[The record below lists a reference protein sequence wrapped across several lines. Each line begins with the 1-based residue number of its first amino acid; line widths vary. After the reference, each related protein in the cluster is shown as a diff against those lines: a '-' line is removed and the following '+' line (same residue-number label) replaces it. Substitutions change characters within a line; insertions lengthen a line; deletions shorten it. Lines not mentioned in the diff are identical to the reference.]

1 MNQSARKFQAVLRAC
16 QPSTPPVSPSV
27 RLCLTLGPRQQQA
40 VENPP
45 THPPSF
51 PSFLTLQCGSCKH
64 TSLHS
69 LLLLSPTH
77 THHKKRITQAN
88 HSREGFRSPSDSSVG
103 QGALHLSPGVDVG
116 LRERRGRMGKER
128 AVAVTAASASVTER
142 LSRSECF
149 SSFFLSS
156 SLCFPTLYPPFSVTV
171 YLLLLQLFGFTIQHA
186 VGRKAKAP
194 SLNGQAAVK
203 VEMLRVGGRK
213 DIQEEGGV
221 QTRELNEREAQ
232 MQTFQPKEGLS
243 FRNANQEKIMHLQ
256 R

>member
-1 MNQSARKFQAVLRAC
+1 MPALHSSGVPL
-16 QPSTPPVSPSV
+16 SPS
-27 RLCLTLGPRQQQA
+27 LSHSGTQA
-40 VENPP
+40 AASCGKPSHSSPLFPFFPHSSVWLVQ
-45 THPPSF
+45 TH
-51 PSFLTLQCGSCKH
+51 
-64 TSLHS
+64 
-69 LLLLSPTH
+69 LLALFAVIVPYTH

-116 LRERRGRMGKER
+116 LRERRGRMGKEC

-156 SLCFPTLYPPFSVTV
+156 SPCFPTLYPPFSVTV

-256 R
+256 RKHRSFIFI

>member
-77 THHKKRITQAN
+77 THTTKKESPRQITAGKDFGLLRTPQWV
-88 HSREGFRSPSDSSVG
+88 RVPSI
-103 QGALHLSPGVDVG
+103 
-116 LRERRGRMGKER
+116 
-128 AVAVTAASASVTER
+128 
-142 LSRSECF
+142 
-149 SSFFLSS
+149 
-156 SLCFPTLYPPFSVTV
+156 YPPAWMWDYERGEGGWGRSA
-171 YLLLLQLFGFTIQHA
+171 LLL
-186 VGRKAKAP
+186 
-194 SLNGQAAVK
+194 
-203 VEMLRVGGRK
+203 
-213 DIQEEGGV
+213 
-221 QTRELNEREAQ
+221 
-232 MQTFQPKEGLS
+232 
-243 FRNANQEKIMHLQ
+243 
-256 R
+256 